1 MFELLSMAVIS
12 SQFVACGLGPSAVVG
27 YRVVVACC
35 VFVVVVSVV
44 LLLVVVVVMV
54 ISCCVPLFNITA

>member
-27 YRVVVACC
+27 YRVVVAC

>member
-1 MFELLSMAVIS
+1 MLELLSMAVIS

-44 LLLVVVVVMV
+44 LLVVVVVMV